1 MIKSVFLT
9 LVSAFLALGFLLTLL
24 TKNADAQPDLSKL
37 KLPPGFKVSLYADG
51 VPGARQMALSPE
63 GTLYIGTIVPN
74 KVYAL
79 PDRNRDG
86 KPDSIITLVEN
97 LNRPNGVAFHN
108 GALYIAEIGRITRY
122 DAIEKNLDRVAS
134 LKPTVVNEELPT
146 REWHGYKYIRFGPD
160 GLLYVPVGAPCNVC
174 VIEDEPRFATLMRMN
189 ADGRNA
195 HVFASG
201 IRNTVGFDWHPKTK
215 EIWFTDN
222 GRDYLGNNLPPDE
235 LNCAPR
241 KGLHFGFPYRYG
253 MNVPDPEF
261 GYLKPDN
268 GDKHQFEAPRVPLGP
283 HVASLGMRFYTG
295 AQFPAEYQGSILICE
310 HGSWNRS
317 KKIGYR
323 ISRVTLDKKSGEPI
337 KYQPFMEGFRQEETF
352 WGRPVDL
359 LQMPDGS
366 ILVSD
371 DFAGCVYRIHY
382 DKYGK

>member
-1 MIKSVFLT
+1 MKKSVFFY
-9 LVSAFLALGFLLTLL
+9 LVSALYLCILSAFRAE
-24 TKNADAQPDLSKL
+24 AQPDLSKL
-37 KLPPGFKVSLYADG
+37 KLPPGFKASLCADG

-63 GTLYIGTIVPN
+63 GSLYIGTIVPN

-86 KPDSIITLVEN
+86 KPDRIITLAEN

-108 GALYIAEIGRITRY
+108 GALYVAEIGRITRY
-122 DAIEKNLDRVAS
+122 DGIEKNLDNIAS
-134 LKPTVVNEELPT
+134 LKPVVVNSELPT

-160 GLLYVPVGAPCNVC
+160 GLLYAPVGAPCNVC

-201 IRNTVGFDWHPKTK
+201 IRNTVGFDWHPRTK
-215 EIWFTDN
+215 ELWFTDN

-261 GYLKPDN
+261 GYLKPDD
-268 GDKHQFEAPRVPLGP
+268 GKSQQFEAPRVPMSRLLGC
-283 HVASLGMRFYTG
+283 ASIPVLNFPPSIRAISLSVNTALGIAPG
-295 AQFPAEYQGSILICE
+295 
-310 HGSWNRS
+310 
-317 KKIGYR
+317 
-323 ISRVTLDKKSGEPI
+323 KSATE
-337 KYQPFMEGFRQEETF
+337 
-352 WGRPVDL
+352 
-359 LQMPDGS
+359 
-366 ILVSD
+366 
-371 DFAGCVYRIHY
+371 
-382 DKYGK
+382 

>member
-1 MIKSVFLT
+1 MQKSVFSYF
-9 LVSAFLALGFLLTLL
+9 VSALYLCILFA
-24 TKNADAQPDLSKL
+24 ARAEAQPDLSKL
-37 KLPPGFKVSLYADG
+37 KLPPGFKASLYADG

-86 KPDSIITLVEN
+86 KPDSIITLAEN

-108 GALYIAEIGRITRY
+108 GALYVAEIGRITRY
-122 DAIEKNLDRVAS
+122 DGIEKNLENIAS
-134 LKPTVVNEELPT
+134 LKPVVVNAELPT

-160 GLLYVPVGAPCNVC
+160 GLLYAPVGAPCNVC

-215 EIWFTDN
+215 ELWFTDN

-261 GYLKPDN
+261 GYLKPDD
-268 GDKHQFEAPRVPLGP
+268 GKSQQFEAPRVPLGP

-295 AQFPAEYQGSILICE
+295 SQFPAEYQGNIFICE

-323 ISRVTLDKKSGEPI
+323 ISRVTFDNKTGTPL
-337 KYQPFMEGFRQEETF
+337 KYQPFVEGFRQDESF

-366 ILVSD
+366 ILISD
-371 DFAGCVYRIHY
+371 DYAGCVYRIHY
-382 DKYGK
+382 DKNSK

>member
-1 MIKSVFLT
+1 
-9 LVSAFLALGFLLTLL
+9 
-24 TKNADAQPDLSKL
+24 
-37 KLPPGFKVSLYADG
+37 
-51 VPGARQMALSPE
+51 MALSPE

-86 KPDSIITLVEN
+86 KPDSIITLAEN

-108 GALYIAEIGRITRY
+108 GALYVAEIGRITRY
-122 DAIEKNLDRVAS
+122 DAIEKNLENIAS
-134 LKPTVVNEELPT
+134 LKPVVVNAELPT

-160 GLLYVPVGAPCNVC
+160 GLLYAPVGAPCNVC

-215 EIWFTDN
+215 ELWFTDN

-261 GYLKPDN
+261 GYLKPDD
-268 GDKHQFEAPRVPLGP
+268 GKGQQFEAPRVPLGP

-295 AQFPAEYQGSILICE
+295 SQFPAEYQNNILICE

-323 ISRVTLDKKSGEPI
+323 ISRVTFDKKTGTAL
-337 KYQPFMEGFRQEETF
+337 KYQPFVEGFLQDESY

-359 LQMPDGS
+359 VQMPDGS
-366 ILVSD
+366 ILISD
-371 DFAGCVYRIHY
+371 DFAGCVYRISY
-382 DKYGK
+382 DKLGK